1 MRRASQSRADRQ
13 QEETGQAGRSSQG
26 ASFNNHGSGGQI
38 NVPDGIINI
47 STGYGNHLNGSNFNR
62 DVYFVE
68 NGHFQL
74 RREKPNARK
83 PCFCVPF
90 VRDRDFVDRP
100 DILTWL
106 KEQYAG
112 SAGRMALVGMGGF
125 GYGPPRE
132 HPSRITFALTDKSKS
147 QVAIE
152 FAHHVHDEAPQTSVF
167 WVYASSK
174 LRFEEAY
181 RSIADTLQL
190 PRRNNPD
197 VDVLRLVRDWMQT
210 EEAGSWLMV
219 LDNVDDVNLFH
230 PSANASENKAAN
242 QPTGE
247 NAIASSDQRPL
258 AAYLPKYRSGT
269 ILITSRSMDAAE
281 RLTGSHKAIYR
292 VPAMDDTRG
301 LRLLQNKLNGDFD
314 KDAAV
319 DLLRALDY
327 IPLAI
332 TQAAA
337 YINRRAPRASV
348 QTYLDA
354 FRESDKKKGSLL
366 NRDAGDLRRDE
377 TVSNSVVTTWL
388 VTFEQIRRERPSAAK
403 LLSFISFFNPQ
414 GIPVFVL
421 HDYNTGLTDNV
432 DRDAEAESDDFEDD
446 LDVLRGYSLVSVTAA
461 QDVFE
466 VHSLVQFC
474 TRAWISMV
482 GDAERWKRVFLWSI
496 SRHFPSGAFE
506 TWRTCQ
512 LLLPHIESL
521 LEEKPSDEELQN
533 WTCLLT
539 NCAWYMRTTGN
550 FGAAEI
556 LGRKAVETR
565 VEVLGEEHPDTLIS
579 IAYLASTFSGQGRWK
594 EAEELNV
601 GVIEMRKRVLGE
613 EHPNTLISM
622 NNLASIFCNQGRW
635 KEAEELNV
643 GVMEIRKRVL
653 GEEHPDTLT
662 SMANLACI
670 FSDQGRWKEAEELE
684 VGVMEIRKR
693 VLGEEHPDT
702 LTSMNNLA
710 ITWKEQGRTRDALT
724 LMRSCVVLR
733 EQLLGTDDPDTA
745 SSVKASSLG
754 ISIPETYVFLQI
766 PDDPSCVY
774 YSVCVPSLDVQ
785 DDDET
790 RLDSIV
796 LLLRKPLPLCFRP
809 SDRRH
814 PVKPGITLLSI
825 SIHGPWSM
833 RTYCGASRQQ
843 IGSRDARLLTRRN
856 GGKGFED
863 DDDGESPSPTPNP
876 TVGRSG
882 LTTSTDVGSSE
893 MQEHDGSAASQEG
906 TIDLQGMFVPV
917 CLGTVH
923 LTKPYYYDSGVYK
936 DLMFLSYGGR
946 PFLKHSGEVSPGIA
960 NEILAALGRL
970 HQHGVLHHDAE
981 PRNVLYDKRAEGYMI
996 VDLMMAEFHDRQPL
1010 GPINVN
1016 GRNQKRK

>member
-1 MRRASQSRADRQ
+1 QGRWKEA
-13 QEETGQAGRSSQG
+13 EE
-26 ASFNNHGSGGQI
+26 
-38 NVPDGIINI
+38 
-47 STGYGNHLNGSNFNR
+47 L
-62 DVYFVE
+62 E
-68 NGHFQL
+68 
-74 RREKPNARK
+74 
-83 PCFCVPF
+83 
-90 VRDRDFVDRP
+90 
-100 DILTWL
+100 
-106 KEQYAG
+106 
-112 SAGRMALVGMGGF
+112 VGVMEIKKRVLGE
-125 GYGPPRE
+125 E
-132 HPSRITFALTDKSKS
+132 HPSTLMSMANLACIFSDQGRWKEAEELE
-147 QVAIE
+147 VGVIE
-152 FAHHVHDEAPQTSVF
+152 IKKRV
-167 WVYASSK
+167 
-174 LRFEEAY
+174 LGEE
-181 RSIADTLQL
+181 
-190 PRRNNPD
+190 
-197 VDVLRLVRDWMQT
+197 
-210 EEAGSWLMV
+210 
-219 LDNVDDVNLFH
+219 H
-230 PSANASENKAAN
+230 PS
-242 QPTGE
+242 T
-247 NAIASSDQRPL
+247 
-258 AAYLPKYRSGT
+258 
-269 ILITSRSMDAAE
+269 LISM
-281 RLTGSHKAIYR
+281 
-292 VPAMDDTRG
+292 
-301 LRLLQNKLNGDFD
+301 NN
-314 KDAAV
+314 
-319 DLLRALDY
+319 
-327 IPLAI
+327 LAI
-332 TQAAA
+332 TWK
-337 YINRRAPRASV
+337 
-348 QTYLDA
+348 D
-354 FRESDKKKGSLL
+354 
-366 NRDAGDLRRDE
+366 
-377 TVSNSVVTTWL
+377 
-388 VTFEQIRRERPSAAK
+388 
-403 LLSFISFFNPQ
+403 Q
-414 GIPVFVL
+414 G
-421 HDYNTGLTDNV
+421 
-432 DRDAEAESDDFEDD
+432 RWKEAEE
-446 LDVLRGYSLVSVTAA
+446 L
-461 QDVFE
+461 E
-466 VHSLVQFC
+466 VGV
-474 TRAWISMV
+474 I
-482 GDAERWKRVFLWSI
+482 EIKKR
-496 SRHFPSGAFE
+496 
-506 TWRTCQ
+506 
-512 LLLPHIESL
+512 
-521 LEEKPSDEELQN
+521 
-533 WTCLLT
+533 
-539 NCAWYMRTTGN
+539 
-550 FGAAEI
+550 
-556 LGRKAVETR
+556 
-565 VEVLGEEHPDTLIS
+565 VLGEEHPDTLMS
-579 IAYLASTFSGQGRWK
+579 MANLACIFSDQGRWK
-594 EAEELNV
+594 EAEEL
-601 GVIEMRKRVLGE
+601 E
-613 EHPNTLISM
+613 
-622 NNLASIFCNQGRW
+622 
-635 KEAEELNV
+635 V

-653 GEEHPDTLT
+653 GEEHPSTLI

-936 DLMFLSYGGR
+936 DFMFLSYGGR

-996 VDLMMAEFHDRQPL
+996 VDLMMAEFHNRQPL